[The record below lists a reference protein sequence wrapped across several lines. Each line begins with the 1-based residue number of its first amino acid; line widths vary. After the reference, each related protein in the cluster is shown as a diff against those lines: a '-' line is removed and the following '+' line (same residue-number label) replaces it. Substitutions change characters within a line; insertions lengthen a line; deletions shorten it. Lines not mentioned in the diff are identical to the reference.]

1 MTRMTHSMF
10 GTEMPAV
17 IHSMP
22 CTFLLC
28 GYIYSARLYLL
39 THLMS
44 SPYKHYLLRSC
55 FHIPG
60 IPILRLPNACPSRL
74 CSWPGDAID
83 MGGVGYAHR
92 LVAVSNE
99 AKNQEE
105 LSVLG
110 DAQLPLW
117 PNSASVAY
125 TAFSK
130 RRCIDATRQ

>member
-1 MTRMTHSMF
+1 MLVEHRSPTGLGYF
-10 GTEMPAV
+10 YDKND
-17 IHSMP
+17 
-22 CTFLLC
+22 TFHVWNRDASPQHAL
-28 GYIYSARLYLL
+28 YI
-39 THLMS
+39 
-44 SPYKHYLLRSC
+44 PPVGHYLLRSC

-117 PNSASVAY
+117 PNSASVAC
-125 TAFSK
+125 TAFSR
-130 RRCIDATRQ
+130 RRCVDATRQ